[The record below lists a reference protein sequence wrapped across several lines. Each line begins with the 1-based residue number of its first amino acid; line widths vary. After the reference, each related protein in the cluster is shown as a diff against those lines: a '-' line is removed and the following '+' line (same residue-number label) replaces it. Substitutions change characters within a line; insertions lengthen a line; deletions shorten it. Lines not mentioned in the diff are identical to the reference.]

1 MPREEGGEGAWA
13 ALYVRRYDIFYNS
26 VLLFAFSYFVGGGGG
41 SSGDLIINMIESI
54 SDLFRISDY
63 QSMLRAQV
71 PMGMHSELHTYMNVR
86 IF

>member
-1 MPREEGGEGAWA
+1 M
-13 ALYVRRYDIFYNS
+13 RRDEIFYNS
-26 VLLFAFSYFVGGGGG
+26 VLLFAFSYFVGGMCVCGGG
-41 SSGDLIINMIESI
+41 GVAPEISLLHMIESI

-71 PMGMHSELHTYMNVR
+71 PIGMHSELHTYMNVR